1 MNTSNRKNLWILSFT
16 LVVIMLGFGMVI
28 PIMPFYI
35 DSMGATGLQ
44 LGLLVA
50 SYGVMR
56 LIFAPLWGS
65 LSDRVGRKPVLMI
78 GVFGNGLTLLLFG
91 LSTQL
96 WMLFLARSLS
106 GVLSSATSPTTMAY
120 ISDSTSEEDRGGGMG
135 MLGAAVG
142 LGTVVG
148 PGLGGWLAG
157 ESLAT
162 PFFIGAALSLVS
174 LLLILFLLPESLS
187 PQARQANGDK
197 KATFPVRQMW
207 SAIFSPL
214 GSLLMMAF
222 LVAFSGTIFYAI
234 FGLYALEKFGY
245 GTEQVGTILMVVGL
259 VSALTQG
266 IMTGPLTKRW
276 GEAVVIKLSLLATS
290 IGFLILIPANSF
302 LTVLLTT
309 GIFILATS
317 LLTPAVSALT
327 SKWVTMDQ
335 GATMGLSN
343 SFMSLG
349 RIIGPLFAGFLF
361 DMNLNYP
368 YIGGALVMFL
378 GFLFSLVWVS
388 QEPKQVGG
396 IPMAGLTE

>member
-1 MNTSNRKNLWILSFT
+1 MNTSNRRNLWILSFT

-78 GVFGNGLTLLLFG
+78 GIFGNGLTLLLFG

-106 GVLSSATSPTTMAY
+106 GILSSATSPTTMAY
-120 ISDSTSEEDRGGGMG
+120 ISDSTTEEDRGGGMG

-157 ESLAT
+157 DSLAT
-162 PFFIGAALSLVS
+162 PFFIGAALSLVA

-187 PQARQANGDK
+187 PQTRLANGDK

-222 LVAFSGTIFYAI
+222 LVAFSATIFYAI

-368 YIGGALVMFL
+368 YIGGAVVMLL
-378 GFLFSLVWVS
+378 GFVFSLVRVT
-388 QEPKQVGG
+388 QQPKPSSNASLAS
-396 IPMAGLTE
+396 ITE

>member
-1 MNTSNRKNLWILSFT
+1 MHTSNRKNLLILSFT

-35 DSMGATGLQ
+35 DSMGASGFQ

-65 LSDRVGRKPVLMI
+65 LSDRVGRKPILLI

-120 ISDSTSEEDRGGGMG
+120 ISDSTSKEDRGGGMG

-142 LGTVVG
+142 LGTVIG

-162 PFFIGAALSLVS
+162 PFFIAAALSMVS
-174 LLLILFLLPESLS
+174 LLLIIFLLPESLPS
-187 PQARQANGDK
+187 QDRRISVDK
-197 KATFPVRQMW
+197 KASIPVWRMW
-207 SAIFSPL
+207 KAIFSPL
-214 GSLLMMAF
+214 GTMLLMAF

-234 FGLYALEKFGY
+234 FGLYALEKFNY
-245 GTEQVGTILMVVGL
+245 GTQQVGSIMMVVGL

-266 IMTGPLTKRW
+266 LMIGPLTKRW
-276 GEAVVIKLSLLATS
+276 GEAVVIKISLLATS
-290 IGFLILIPANSF
+290 IGFLILIPVNSF
-302 LTVLLTT
+302 VTVLLST
-309 GIFILATS
+309 GIFILANS
-317 LLTPAVSALT
+317 LMMPAVSALT
-327 SKWVTMDQ
+327 SKWVTLDQ
-335 GATMGLSN
+335 GTTMGLSN

-361 DMNLNYP
+361 DINLNFP
-368 YIGGALVMFL
+368 YIGGAIVMFL
-378 GFLFSLVWVS
+378 GFVFSLVWVT
-388 QEPKQVGG
+388 QEPKQS
-396 IPMAGLTE
+396 ISAPLANIAE